1 MDDPTLGYVHNQN
14 TEFWNGWVP
23 KVSLTQWGLA
33 HRGVVL
39 CIFQDRDE
47 ARYQER
53 LLRHQLFLDDDYP
66 ALSLEEYLHG
76 YYARA
81 MQ

>member
-14 TEFWNGWVP
+14 TEFWRDWRLP
-23 KVSLTQWGLA
+23 VSTTQWGMV

-39 CIFQDRDE
+39 CIFHDKDE
-47 ARYQER
+47 ARYQIR
-53 LLRHQLFLDDDYP
+53 LLRHQLFLDDDDP
-66 ALSLEEYLHG
+66 ALSLEEYQHG
-76 YYARA
+76 YYART